1 MSRPRPYANP
11 YHCGVGLGLVLFGA
25 YALAGRG
32 LGASGA
38 FASGAS
44 LLVSSADPGR
54 ASANAYFAAYLADG
68 GPANDWLVFEIA
80 GVIVGG
86 IASAALS
93 GRTRIGVDRGAS
105 VTPRTR
111 LAAAAGGGAI
121 MGVGAML
128 ARGCTSGQALTGG
141 ALLSVGSWL
150 FMAALF
156 AAGFGAAQL
165 LKRLWQ

>member
-1 MSRPRPYANP
+1 VSRPRPYSNP
-11 YHCGVGLGLVLFGA
+11 YWCGVALGLVLLGA

-44 LLVSSADPGR
+44 LLVASVDSGR
-54 ASANAYFAAYLADG
+54 ASANAYFASYLADG
-68 GPANDWLVFEIA
+68 GPANDWLVFEIG

-86 IASAALS
+86 IVSAALS
-93 GRTRIGVDRGAS
+93 GRMRIGVDRGPS
-105 VTPRTR
+105 VTPHAR
-111 LAAAAGGGAI
+111 LAAAGAGGAI
-121 MGVGAML
+121 MGVGAVL

-150 FMAALF
+150 FMASLF
-156 AAGFGAAQL
+156 VSGFGAAQL
-165 LKRLWQ
+165 LKNLWR